1 MNLATL
7 RKEIERDE
15 GIKYEIY
22 YDHLGYPTFGIG
34 HFVKTDDPEFGQHIG
49 YQVSEERVIEAFED
63 DVQSVLKD
71 CKKLYADFDEL
82 PEEAQHI
89 IANMMFNMGY
99 PRMSK
104 FKMMKAAVDAR
115 DWQQAAV
122 EMKSSLWY
130 KQVTNRAQRLCDR
143 MSAIN

>member
-34 HFVKTDDPEFGQHIG
+34 HFVKTDDPEFGQPIG
-49 YQVSEERVIEAFED
+49 FQVSEERVHEAFESD
-63 DVQSVLKD
+63 METVLKD
-71 CKKLYADFDEL
+71 CTKLYSDWDEL

-99 PRMSK
+99 PRLSK
-104 FKMMKAAVDAR
+104 FKNMKAAVDAR
-115 DWQQAAV
+115 DWQQAAI

-130 KQVTNRAQRLCDR
+130 KQVTNRAQRLVDR
-143 MSAIN
+143 MGAIS

>member
-1 MNLATL
+1 MNMEEFK
-7 RKEIERDE
+7 KEIIEDE
-15 GIKYEIY
+15 GVKHEVYL
-22 YDHLGYPTFGIG
+22 DHLGLPTMGVG
-34 HFVKTDDPEFGQHIG
+34 HLITEWDEEYGKPVGTP
-49 YQVSEERVIEAFED
+49 VSEERVNNCLTQDIHVTIQE
-63 DVQSVLKD
+63 
-71 CKKLYADFDEL
+71 CKKLYEDFDVL
-82 PEEAQHI
+82 PVDAQHI

-104 FKMMKAAVDAR
+104 FKMMKAAVDVR

-130 KQVTNRAQRLCDR
+130 KQVTNRAQRLVDR

>member
-34 HFVKTDDPEFGQHIG
+34 HFVKTDDPEFGQPIG
-49 YQVSEERVIEAFED
+49 FQVSEERVHEAFESD
-63 DVQSVLKD
+63 MESVLKD
-71 CKKLYADFDEL
+71 CTKLYSDWDEL

-99 PRMSK
+99 PRLSK
-104 FKMMKAAVDAR
+104 FKNMKAAVDAR
-115 DWQQAAV
+115 DWPQAAI
-122 EMKSSLWY
+122 EMKASLWY
-130 KQVTNRAQRLCDR
+130 KQVTNRAQRLVDR
-143 MSAIN
+143 MSAI

>member
-1 MNLATL
+1 MNIATL

-22 YDHLGYPTFGIG
+22 HDHLGYPTFGIG
-34 HFVKTDDPEFGQHIG
+34 HFVKTSDPEFGQPMGH
-49 YQVSEERVIEAFED
+49 QVTEERVIEAFNED
-63 DVQSVLKD
+63 VEDVLKD
-71 CKKLYADFDEL
+71 CKKLYSNFDEL

-99 PRMSK
+99 PRLSK
-104 FKMMKAAVDAR
+104 FKMMKAAVDAE
-115 DWQQAAV
+115 DYQQAAI

-143 MSAIN
+143 MSAIS

>member
-34 HFVKTDDPEFGQHIG
+34 HFVKTDDPEFGQPIG
-49 YQVSEERVIEAFED
+49 TQVTEERVVEAFDKDMED
-63 DVQSVLKD
+63 VLKD
-71 CKKLYADFDEL
+71 CKKLYSDFDEL

-130 KQVTNRAQRLCDR
+130 KQVTNRAQRLIDR
-143 MSAIN
+143 MNAIT